1 MANGG
6 SVLVIEDESY
16 VRAVLEYN
24 LRMEEFEVYFAEDG
38 LSGVELALQKKP
50 GLILLDWMLPGMDGL
65 EVLAKLKS
73 HEETKDIPVLM
84 LTAKG
89 RMDDV
94 ALALGAGADDYIT
107 KPFNP
112 EKLGRVLKKKLEYA
126 KVRRKRDRRREKART
141 GGLCSAPC

>member
-1 MANGG
+1 
-6 SVLVIEDESY
+6 
-16 VRAVLEYN
+16 
-24 LRMEEFEVYFAEDG
+24 
-38 LSGVELALQKKP
+38 
-50 GLILLDWMLPGMDGL
+50 
-65 EVLAKLKS
+65 LAKLKS

-89 RMDDV
+89 QMDDV

-141 GGLCSAPC
+141 GGLCSAPW